1 MVTAGAE
8 LYPEPALVSEMLTT
22 WPFAIVATA
31 VAVVPAVGGAMVTVG
46 ADV

>member
-1 MVTAGAE
+1 MVTVGAE
-8 LYPEPALVSEMLTT
+8 LYPAPGLVSEMLTT

-31 VAVVPAVGGAMVTVG
+31 VAVVPAEGGAMVTVG

>member
-1 MVTAGAE
+1 METTGAE

-22 WPFAIVATA
+22 WPFAIAATA
-31 VAVVPAVGGAMVTVG
+31 VAGVPVAGGAMVTVG